1 VPTERYECGLAAARA
16 VISGK
21 WKPPILLA
29 LHTSG
34 PSRFGQLRRELEGVT
49 EKVLSQ
55 QLKEME
61 GHGLVVRTDHDEVPP
76 RVEYALTPRGEQLL
90 AALADLSA
98 WGDEHF
104 GHLVGPEQPSP
115 SRS

>member
-1 VPTERYECGLAAARA
+1 MPTERYECGLAAARD

-29 LHTSG
+29 LHTNG
-34 PSRFGQLRRELEGVT
+34 PTRFGQLRRELESVT

-61 GHGLVVRTDHDEVPP
+61 GHGLVARAVYEEVPP
-76 RVEYALTPRGEQLL
+76 RVEYSLTPRGVQLL
-90 AALADLSA
+90 FALADLGA

-104 GHLVGPEQPSP
+104 GHMVE
-115 SRS
+115 SRSAG

>member
-1 VPTERYECGLAAARA
+1 MPTERFDCGLAAARH

-29 LHTSG
+29 LHASG
-34 PSRFGQLRRELEGVT
+34 PTRFGQLRRELEGVT

-61 GHGLVVRTDHDEVPP
+61 AHGLVVRTSYDEVPP
-76 RVEYALTPRGEQLL
+76 RVEYSLTSSGEQLL
-90 AALADLSA
+90 MALRELSE

-104 GHLVGPEQPSP
+104 GHLVGPE
-115 SRS
+115 RSVAAGA

>member
-1 VPTERYECGLAAARA
+1 VPAERYECGLAAARD

-29 LHTSG
+29 LNTNG
-34 PSRFGQLRRELEGVT
+34 PTRFGQLRRELEGVT

-61 GHGLVVRTDHDEVPP
+61 GHGLVVRNSYDEVPP
-76 RVEYALTPRGEQLL
+76 RVEYSLTPRGEQLL
-90 AALADLSA
+90 SALADLSA
-98 WGDEHF
+98 WGDQHF
-104 GHLVGPEQPSP
+104 GHLVERPAES
-115 SRS
+115 

>member
-1 VPTERYECGLAAARA
+1 VPSERYDCGLEAARH

-34 PSRFGQLRRELEGVT
+34 PTRFGQLRRELEAVT

-61 GHGLVVRTDHDEVPP
+61 GHGLVVRTSYDEAVP
-76 RVEYALTPRGEQLL
+76 RVEYSLTPRGEQLL
-90 AALADLSA
+90 LALRGLSE

-104 GHLVGPEQPSP
+104 GHLVEPAETTVRGA
-115 SRS
+115 